1 MWLGMR
7 VLEGEGYWHPAE
19 LDRSSL
25 KKKIQDK
32 STFHRG
38 GQKEKV
44 SSRFPWETNQTPWSV
59 IFQDVTLESLLF
71 AAQLTDGTEQTE
83 MPGQQMCW
91 CQADFPNAVVS
102 PVLYDGSII
111 SSLLASTASL
121 LRRSVARTLFQ
132 FTFILGVLRI
142 SSIFWINSIL
152 SNVFTE
158 LYYVITFSSSCQANI
173 SNAGEVQI
181 LNFVFLRWYLWCCI
195 KKVTDNIRFFWI
207 LYFVIIPKSSEFPV
221 SKLSQKC
228 MRNYD
233 LWRACLC
240 PDTFVWQPFFK

>member
-1 MWLGMR
+1 
-7 VLEGEGYWHPAE
+7 
-19 LDRSSL
+19 
-25 KKKIQDK
+25 
-32 STFHRG
+32 
-38 GQKEKV
+38 
-44 SSRFPWETNQTPWSV
+44 
-59 IFQDVTLESLLF
+59 
-71 AAQLTDGTEQTE
+71 
-83 MPGQQMCW
+83 MCW
-91 CQADFPNAVVS
+91 CQADFPNAVIS

-121 LRRSVARTLFQ
+121 LRRSVARTLCQ

-152 SNVFTE
+152 SNMSTE

-173 SNAGEVQI
+173 SNANEVQI

-221 SKLSQKC
+221 SKLSQNAWGIMIC
-228 MRNYD
+228 EGHAYVQTLLFGN
-233 LWRACLC
+233 
-240 PDTFVWQPFFK
+240 PFLNKNSVLFYSNVKL